1 MLKQV
6 ASPIIG
12 RLKSHDFE
20 FKTVSLAFAL
30 APHPLAFQSGPFI
43 QATSAVLW
51 HSVAS
56 YDAVSRIERQF
67 IYLSLLCIG
76 ARFTPMNN

>member
-12 RLKSHDFE
+12 RLKSHDVE
-20 FKTVSLAFAL
+20 FKTVFL

-56 YDAVSRIERQF
+56 YDAVSRIERQI
-67 IYLSLLCIG
+67 IYLILKCIG